1 MSSPLTHTFPS
12 TSVDNLRARL
22 PAALATGGFGILTE
36 IDVAATL
43 HMKLGVVTPAYRIVG
58 ACNPAFAHAAIQ
70 VDPRVGLAMPCNV
83 VLRALGD
90 DTVVEFVD
98 PVTTVGGLGN
108 PALLPLAT
116 EARAHLAGVLR
127 ALVEG

>member
-1 MSSPLTHTFPS
+1 MSAPLTHTFHAS
-12 TSVDNLRARL
+12 LDEVRARL

-43 HMKLGVVTPAYRIVG
+43 EKKLGVTMPGYRIVG
-58 ACNPAFAHAAIQ
+58 ACNPSFAHAAIQ

-83 VLRALGD
+83 VLRAVND
-90 DTVVEFVD
+90 TTVVEFVD
-98 PVTTVGGLGN
+98 PVTTVGALGT
-108 PALLPLAT
+108 PALVPLAA
-116 EARAHLAGVLR
+116 EARAHLANVLR